1 MSSAIQLESA
11 IDKTAK
17 ASEDNIPSR
26 IRTSVVSALR
36 RAGSGLRAHSGVS
49 TTLAGLFTIVI
60 LVASFFPWAVTHKD
74 PYATDPVHMFQAPSA
89 EHWFGTDQLGRD
101 LFSRTIYGAHA
112 TVTAALLSLAIAV
125 IGGLVIGIAS
135 AYVGGIVDTLLMRS
149 VDVLLSIPGLL
160 LSITIVTAIG
170 FGTTPVAIA
179 IGVASLPGFARTTR
193 AQTLK
198 IKNHAYVEAAIVS
211 GVSPLRIVFSHILR
225 NVLGPV
231 SVLAMLEF
239 GAVIMSVATL
249 SFLGFGAK
257 PPAAEW
263 GSLIN
268 DGRNYLITSPWI
280 SLIPGFV
287 VVLTVLAATVLANN
301 LKRGER

>member
-1 MSSAIQLESA
+1 MSNAIQLESLESV
-11 IDKTAK
+11 K
-17 ASEDNIPSR
+17 
-26 IRTSVVSALR
+26 TSVQHTSSYSRSFVFAALR
-36 RAGSGLRAHSGVS
+36 SIGNGLRAHSSVS
-49 TTLAGLFTIVI
+49 TTLAGLFTVVI
-60 LVASFFPWAVTHKD
+60 LIASLLPSVVTRKD

-101 LFSRTIYGAHA
+101 LFARTVYGAHA
-112 TVTAALLSLAIAV
+112 TVTASLLSLAIAV
-125 IGGLVIGIAS
+125 VGGLIIGIAS
-135 AYVGGIVDTLLMRS
+135 AYVGGFVDTVLMRS

-170 FGTTPVAIA
+170 FGTTPVAVA

-198 IKNHAYVEAAIVS
+198 IKNHAYVEAAVVS

-287 VVLTVLAATVLANN
+287 VVLTVLSATVLANN